1 MNVTKLY
8 NFIITILL
16 FLSFYIIYEILNH
29 NVELKRQIVVL
40 KNKNIFLSDQNF
52 ILKESI
58 NQLEKMKNN
67 SNIGDLIT
75 NIIKIIAI
83 YLKK

>member
-40 KNKNIFLSDQNF
+40 KNKNIFLSDQNL